1 MKRAKLFDVYGKVA
15 LVVLAVGMIVA
26 PLALPHFQLFVL
38 SLALVYT
45 IAILGVNIVFG
56 YAGQVSLGHAGFA
69 ALGAYATALLMVH
82 LDVPFWIA
90 VLIGGMFAAAFGYLL
105 AFPALKLGPV
115 YVAMVTFGFGLVVFQ
130 IAQNWHAVTKGPNGI
145 VVPTPSILGYYLYAD
160 RFHVVI
166 ALFLIVFYWLARNLI
181 NSPYGRAF
189 VAIRESEIAAQAMGV
204 DLAHYKTIAFA
215 VGAFYAGL
223 SGGLFAALSEFV
235 NPDAFVF
242 MVSILYV
249 TMAILGGM
257 AYLAGA
263 AIGGGI
269 MAILPELLRGSA
281 EYKDFLTGLM
291 LLLLLIFLPR
301 GVMGLW
307 DEIRPRPVGESP
319 RTGLPALQGRLDT
332 AAPASEPKA
341 QRVLLQITGLTK
353 DFGGLRAVHDLSFQ
367 VRTGE
372 ILSLIGPNGAGKTT
386 VFNLVSGFLAPTA
399 GSIVF
404 EGRELTKDP
413 PHARTALGIGRT
425 FQNLELFNDMSVLEN
440 VMVGAHSRIHTNLA
454 RAFART
460 PAQLK
465 EEVHLRERALALLD
479 YVGLQVY
486 AHQRAD
492 SLSFG
497 HQRLL
502 EIARG
507 LAAEP
512 RLLMLDEPA
521 AGLSSGE
528 LDFLSAM
535 VCRVRDELG
544 VTVLLIGHTMRLVMS
559 LSHRIVVLDQGRK
572 IAEGIPAVVRSDP
585 RVIDAYLG
593 AAVDA

>member
-1 MKRAKLFDVYGKVA
+1 MQRAKLFQVYRKVA
-15 LVVLAVGMIVA
+15 LAVLAGGLIVA
-26 PLALPHFQLFVL
+26 PLALPDFQLFVL

-82 LDVPFWIA
+82 LAAPFWIA
-90 VLIGGMFAAAFGYLL
+90 VLVGGVFAALFGYLL

-130 IAQNWHAVTKGPNGI
+130 IAQNWHAVTNGPNGI
-145 VVPTPSILGYYLYAD
+145 VVPTPSIVGYYLYAD
-160 RFHVVI
+160 RFHVVVAI
-166 ALFLIVFYWLARNLI
+166 FLIAFYWLARNLI
-181 NSPYGRAF
+181 DSPYGRAF
-189 VAIRESEIAAQAMGV
+189 VAIRESEIAAEAMGV

-215 VGAFYAGL
+215 LGAFYAGL
-223 SGGLFAALSEFV
+223 SGGLFATLSEFV

-257 AYLAGA
+257 ASLAGA

-307 DEIRPRPVGESP
+307 DEIRPRPVGEAP
-319 RTGLPALQGRLDT
+319 RTGLPALHGKLHT
-332 AAPASEPKA
+332 AGPASQPKA
-341 QRVLLQITGLTK
+341 QQVLLQITGLTK
-353 DFGGLRAVHDLSFQ
+353 DFGGLRAVRDLSFQ

-386 VFNLVSGFLAPTA
+386 VFNLVSGILAPTA

-404 EGRELTKDP
+404 EGRELTNDP
-413 PHARTALGIGRT
+413 PHVRTALGIGRT
-425 FQNLELFNDMSVLEN
+425 FQNLELFNEMSVLEN
-440 VMVGAHSRIHTNLA
+440 VMVGAHSRIHTNLV
-454 RAFART
+454 RAFAHT
-460 PAQLK
+460 PAQAR
-465 EEVHLRERALALLD
+465 EEVHLRERAMALLE
-479 YVGLQVY
+479 YVGLQAY

-535 VCRVRDELG
+535 VCRIRDERG
-544 VTVLLIGHTMRLVMS
+544 ITVLLIGHTMRLVMS

-572 IAEGIPAVVRSDP
+572 IAEGPPAVIRTDP

-593 AAVDA
+593 AAADA